1 MTSPSDPGE
10 TELLTRTGD
19 EPMVVYVREPKH
31 WGRRLLIFIGV
42 MGLLVATV
50 FGLKA
55 VNLFPTLRNPFA
67 TEKTDR
73 SGPVLLQSIQD
84 LSRYVAAEGNFQVI
98 VDLQENKRFVPDLI
112 FNQHTLFIGVGSVD
126 AYVDFAGINEGAIV
140 ISPDNTSVEIKLP
153 APVLEKPS
161 LNTDQSRV
169 YAEERGLVNI
179 LGDLVGNDPNK
190 QQQLYQ
196 LAESKIAEAAA
207 QSELADRAEKNT
219 RAMLES
225 MLHQLGYERVTVTF
239 VKP

>member
-1 MTSPSDPGE
+1 MTTPSDPRE
-10 TELLTRTGD
+10 TELLTRPGD

-42 MGLLVATV
+42 MGILVAAV

-67 TEKTDR
+67 TETTDR
-73 SGPVLLQSIQD
+73 SGPVLLESIQD

-126 AYVDFAGINEGAIV
+126 AYVDFAGISEGAIV
-140 ISPDNTSVEIKLP
+140 TSPDGSSVEITLP
-153 APVLEKPS
+153 EPVLEKPS

-169 YAEERGLVNI
+169 YAEERGLVNVI
-179 LGDLVGNDPNK
+179 GDVVGNDPNK

-225 MLHQLGYERVTVTF
+225 MLHQLGYERVTITF
-239 VKP
+239 VKS

>member
-1 MTSPSDPGE
+1 
-10 TELLTRTGD
+10 
-19 EPMVVYVREPKH
+19 MVVYVREPKH
-31 WGRRLLIFIGV
+31 WGRRLLVFIGV
-42 MGLLVATV
+42 IGILVAAV
-50 FGLKA
+50 FGLKSLD
-55 VNLFPTLRNPFA
+55 LFPNLRNPFA
-67 TEKTDR
+67 TETTDK
-73 SGPVLLQSIQD
+73 SGPVLLESIQD

-98 VDLQENKRFVPDLI
+98 VDLQENKRFVPDLL

-126 AYVDFAGINEGAIV
+126 AYVDFAGIGDGAIV
-140 ISPDNTSVEIKLP
+140 ISPDGSSVEINLP

-161 LNTDQSRV
+161 LNTDESRV

-196 LAESKIAEAAA
+196 LAELKISEAAQ
-207 QSELADRAEKNT
+207 QSELAERAEKNT

-225 MLHQLGYERVTVTF
+225 MLHQLGYERVTITF

>member
-1 MTSPSDPGE
+1 MTTPSDPDG
-10 TELLTRTGD
+10 TEPFARQGD
-19 EPMVVYVREPKH
+19 EPMVVYVRQPRH
-31 WGRRLLIFIGV
+31 WGRRFLVFIGV
-42 MGLLVATV
+42 LGILAAAV

-67 TEKTDR
+67 TETTDK
-73 SGPVLLQSIQD
+73 SGPVLLESIQD

-126 AYVDFAGINEGAIV
+126 AYVDFAGITDGAIV
-140 ISPDNTSVEIKLP
+140 ISPDGSSVEITLP

-161 LNTDQSRV
+161 LNTDESRV
-169 YAEERGLVNI
+169 YAEERGLVNVI
-179 LGDLVGNDPNK
+179 GDLVGNDPNK

-196 LAESKIAEAAA
+196 LAETKISEAAQ
-207 QSELADRAEKNT
+207 QSELAERAEKNT

-225 MLHQLGYERVTVTF
+225 MLHQLGYERVTINFTR
-239 VKP
+239 P

>member
-1 MTSPSDPGE
+1 MTNPSDAGE

-31 WGRRLLIFIGV
+31 WGRRLLVFVGVIGI
-42 MGLLVATV
+42 LIAAA

-55 VNLFPTLRNPFA
+55 VNLFPTLRNPFS
-67 TEKTDR
+67 TETTDK
-73 SGPVLLQSIQD
+73 SGPVLLESIQD

-98 VDLQENKRFVPDLI
+98 VDLQENKRYVPDLL
-112 FNQHTLFIGVGSVD
+112 FNQHTLFIGVGSVN
-126 AYVDFAGINEGAIV
+126 AYVDFAGISDGAIV
-140 ISPDNTSVEIKLP
+140 ISPDGSSVEITLP

-161 LNTDQSRV
+161 LNTDESRV

-196 LAESKIAEAAA
+196 LAESKIAEAAQ

-239 VKP
+239 TKP

>member
-1 MTSPSDPGE
+1 MTTPSDPDG
-10 TELLTRTGD
+10 TEPFARQGD
-19 EPMVVYVREPKH
+19 EPMVVYVRQPRH
-31 WGRRLLIFIGV
+31 WGRRLLVFIGV
-42 MGLLVATV
+42 LGILVAAA

-67 TEKTDR
+67 TETTDK
-73 SGPVLLQSIQD
+73 SGPVLLESIQD

-126 AYVDFAGINEGAIV
+126 AYVDFAGISDGAIV
-140 ISPDNTSVEIKLP
+140 ISPDGSSVEINLP

-161 LNTDQSRV
+161 LNTDESRV
-169 YAEERGLVNI
+169 YAEERGLVNVI
-179 LGDLVGNDPNK
+179 GDLVGNDPNK

-196 LAESKIAEAAA
+196 LAESKISEAAQ
-207 QSELADRAEKNT
+207 QSELAERAEKNT

-239 VKP
+239 TRP